1 MRCREKKRGMDWGER
16 LGVPAWLV
24 LIASPQG
31 NPHILS
37 LRHKGL
43 CWMSFLWCLA
53 LGVFISLKAAPC
65 PLVFTQ
71 WHSVEPSL
79 CLFERLLLIDL
90 KENDIHALASIASSI
105 CCSPV
110 CPRWWQEARA
120 IVHTFETYPCDPW
133 CASLLANLLLS
144 ILWI

>member
-90 KENDIHALASIASSI
+90 KENDI
-105 CCSPV
+105 
-110 CPRWWQEARA
+110 
-120 IVHTFETYPCDPW
+120 
-133 CASLLANLLLS
+133 LLS
-144 ILWI
+144 DIHNRLNDMENYISGIEEIIVMEYG